1 MQALGLHI
9 TPNHFYSPVPDTRL
23 INRQLFNRP
32 SEMPGIDFREREQ
45 LRLLELLANT
55 YKGEYS
61 RLPKGRKDV
70 ASGAFY
76 LQNNLFS
83 SVDAEILYAMV
94 RHLKPKRI
102 VEIGSGYSTLLMLQ
116 ATAANQEEGKPAQVR
131 CIDPYPRNF
140 IAELADRGRL
150 DLSQA
155 SVETVPL
162 DTFSELSHGD
172 ILFIDS
178 SHVLRTGGDVHREFL
193 EILPRIGAGTFV
205 HIHDIFLP
213 HDYPSKWVMDNHW
226 FWNEQYLLQAFLS
239 FNSEFEVVLA
249 LAWLHFN
256 HRDKLVES
264 VPSYDP
270 GTVLPGSFWMR
281 RRSA

>member
-1 MQALGLHI
+1 MHFDMFAANLGSPDELVREVLADSASHGGRPGARTTVPAGALERLRRLDKASWWLYSSAAGRLGFRAMQALGLHI

-162 DTFSELSHGD
+162 DTFSELSPRRHP
-172 ILFIDS
+172 
-178 SHVLRTGGDVHREFL
+178 VHR
-193 EILPRIGAGTFV
+193 
-205 HIHDIFLP
+205 
-213 HDYPSKWVMDNHW
+213 
-226 FWNEQYLLQAFLS
+226 LQS
-239 FNSEFEVVLA
+239 CPEDR
-249 LAWLHFN
+249 W
-256 HRDKLVES
+256 
-264 VPSYDP
+264 
-270 GTVLPGSFWMR
+270 
-281 RRSA
+281 